1 MENFSR
7 KESSFF
13 CFNFK
18 NLSFHFAYDTRLDQT
33 VTKQFIPKKNM
44 ISNNYLSFLFV
55 ILITYFSLII
65 PISIASNIKRFSSQS
80 STPGKYIMVTNGQQ
94 QLPFQTQQQ
103 APELI
108 PVTQTSI
115 DSNERAASF
124 MVDPL
129 IIIGILFLP

>member
-1 MENFSR
+1 
-7 KESSFF
+7 
-13 CFNFK
+13 
-18 NLSFHFAYDTRLDQT
+18 
-33 VTKQFIPKKNM
+33 M

-65 PISIASNIKRFSSQS
+65 PISIASNIKRYSSQS

-129 IIIGILFLP
+129 IIIGILFLS